1 MGLPIYLRGLQ
12 DNPDR
17 AVLTLNQLLAKA
29 CVALKFVL
37 SKVMADMVDEPNW
50 ITLYP
55 MAKADATIE
64 MEPTGLG
71 IAKMATSSA
80 NVVTETSG
88 AVATEVSHAATDVSH
103 TLTATKTA
111 DATPTQE
118 VEAVAP
124 MVSLRALPLGP
135 HHSKDD
141 GDAEAFDYT
150 MGLEDNARQ
159 RMRKMLAIETLT
171 VSLTRAPLLKRFGPP
186 KVVKAVVRHSLR
198 TCMPPPVHFLLG
210 RAVDKAKT
218 HASQAAH
225 GNRPKASEQPLPP
238 PLRKVPV
245 ADLIIFDTQIDVEIQ
260 MGSKY
265 YEFEVVGRRAWI
277 PTSLFQLGLKC
288 AALLSRDL
296 SQRVALSAPLIKT
309 FCDRVARQARVVQRR
324 RARLVAP

>member
-111 DATPTQE
+111 DATPTPAE
-118 VEAVAP
+118 VEATRQWSACGRFRSGPIIPKTTATPRPLTTPWAWRTTRGSACARCSRSRLHVRGVAP
-124 MVSLRALPLGP
+124 PELQ
-135 HHSKDD
+135 K
-141 GDAEAFDYT
+141 
-150 MGLEDNARQ
+150 
-159 RMRKMLAIETLT
+159 
-171 VSLTRAPLLKRFGPP
+171 
-186 KVVKAVVRHSLR
+186 
-198 TCMPPPVHFLLG
+198 
-210 RAVDKAKT
+210 
-218 HASQAAH
+218 
-225 GNRPKASEQPLPP
+225 
-238 PLRKVPV
+238 
-245 ADLIIFDTQIDVEIQ
+245 
-260 MGSKY
+260 
-265 YEFEVVGRRAWI
+265 
-277 PTSLFQLGLKC
+277 
-288 AALLSRDL
+288 
-296 SQRVALSAPLIKT
+296 
-309 FCDRVARQARVVQRR
+309 
-324 RARLVAP
+324 